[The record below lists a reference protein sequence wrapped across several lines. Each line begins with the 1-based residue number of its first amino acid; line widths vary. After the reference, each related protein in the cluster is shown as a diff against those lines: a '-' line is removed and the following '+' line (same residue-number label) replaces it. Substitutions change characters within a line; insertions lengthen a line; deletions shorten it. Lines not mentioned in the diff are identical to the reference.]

1 MLGKL
6 LPGPIRPGLPAP
18 RIYRIGRLTCY
29 LIFIVVAI
37 RKLSDLA
44 GKENFTAALAL
55 LAGFLFLFTV
65 EPLLTRRYGW
75 YQSFYYLLQGSLVLA
90 LGLLPP
96 YEDTWAILYIP
107 LSMSVWYETPRRKA
121 AIWSILFAVCLT
133 ATMLLEFGWLEGLG
147 YILTYIST
155 GIIFITY
162 GNLVVEAEIAQ
173 TKSQKLLADLQDAHG
188 RLQEYA
194 ARVEELA
201 AAQERDRL
209 ARELHDSVGQTI
221 FSITLTAESA
231 RLLLQKD
238 PGRVPEQLDRLQELT
253 GGALRRMRE
262 LISQWRPG

>member
-1 MLGKL
+1 MVGKL
-6 LPGPIRPGLPAP
+6 FAGFLRPGIAAP
-18 RIYRIGRLTCY
+18 RIYRTGRLTSM
-29 LIFIVVAI
+29 LIFAFVAV

-44 GKENFTAALAL
+44 GRAYFTTALIL
-55 LAGFLFLFTV
+55 LAVFLFLFIV
-65 EPLLTRRYGW
+65 EPLLVRRNGW
-75 YQSFYYLLQGSLVLA
+75 YQPVYYLVQGSLVLA

-107 LSMSVWYETPRRKA
+107 MTMSVWYEMPRPKA
-121 AIWSILFAVCLT
+121 KTWSLLFGVCLSV
-133 ATMLLEFGWLEGLG
+133 TMLIMFGWLEGLG
-147 YILTYIST
+147 YILTYLSA
-155 GIIFITY
+155 GMIFITY
-162 GNLVVEAEIAQ
+162 GILVAEAEIAQ
-173 TKSQKLLADLQDAHG
+173 AESQKLLADLQKAHG

-209 ARELHDSVGQTI
+209 ARELHDSVSQAI
-221 FSITLTAESA
+221 FSVTLTAESA

-238 PGRVPEQLDRLQELT
+238 PERVPEQLDRLQELT